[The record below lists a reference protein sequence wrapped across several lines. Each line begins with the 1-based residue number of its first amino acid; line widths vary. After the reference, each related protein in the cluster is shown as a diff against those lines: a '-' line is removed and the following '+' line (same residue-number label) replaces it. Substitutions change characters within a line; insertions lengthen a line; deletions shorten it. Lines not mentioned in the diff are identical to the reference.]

1 LFLEKD
7 PHILFIEVRKKNIL
21 GGLVMFIVWLLL
33 ATVIYLSPVLVARF
47 IRLSDWHR
55 VLDYVLLYGWTGV
68 GWISAWCLL
77 LEIRLENKV

>member
-1 LFLEKD
+1 MISILYVIIAGLF
-7 PHILFIEVRKKNIL
+7 F
-21 GGLVMFIVWLLL
+21 F
-33 ATVIYLSPVLVARF
+33 SPVLVAKKGDRQK
-47 IRLSDWHR
+47 

>member
-1 LFLEKD
+1 MISILYVIIAGLF
-7 PHILFIEVRKKNIL
+7 F
-21 GGLVMFIVWLLL
+21 F
-33 ATVIYLSPVLVARF
+33 SPVLVVK
-47 IRLSDWHR
+47 IMKGDWQE